1 MNTLMRTLTIC
12 TLSMA
17 FTIAHADSSST
28 DPSKACFLSLSDN
41 PDLSVLKDKIA
52 ISDVNSQTIEML
64 SNEKRPTAEDWM
76 LQCCRAHS
84 SKRKGADV
92 AKFRSW
98 TDCRGGITLERGA
111 DNRWRLFSARNQHS
125 HELLSAMEDAL
136 GVQKLL
142 LDCIPQKFQAIR
154 VMWQWLAWNRPKS
167 TW

>member
-1 MNTLMRTLTIC
+1 M
-12 TLSMA
+12 
-17 FTIAHADSSST
+17 
-28 DPSKACFLSLSDN
+28 
-41 PDLSVLKDKIA
+41 
-52 ISDVNSQTIEML
+52 
-64 SNEKRPTAEDWM
+64 
-76 LQCCRAHS
+76 
-84 SKRKGADV
+84 